1 MADRY
6 RVAMSAPEIGVRER
20 ELVNEVLN
28 STTLSI
34 GPFIER
40 FERAFADY
48 IGVEHAVAVS
58 NGTSG
63 LHLCMRAAEIADG
76 DEVITTPFSFVASA
90 NCILYER
97 GRPVFVDIDEESLN
111 VDPVLVTEAITE
123 KTRAILPVHVFGQ
136 PCDMEALVQA
146 ARGADLMLI
155 EDACEALGAEYRGTK
170 VGALGDAAVF
180 AFYPNKQMTTGEGGI
195 VVTNDGRVAELCRS
209 LRNQG
214 RDEMGT
220 WLRHV
225 RLGYNYRLN
234 ELSCALGVAQLEH
247 LEELL
252 AKREQVAGF
261 YQERLADVPG
271 VRPLHVVPSTTR
283 MSWFVFV
290 IRVAP
295 EIDRDT
301 VIRLLDEDGIPSRS
315 YFSPIHLQPFYR
327 DRFGYREGDFPI
339 TERAAAETL
348 AIPFHANLAVEH
360 VELVIHALGRA
371 VERAAR

>member
-136 PCDMEALVQA
+136 PCDMEALVQV

>member
-63 LHLCMRAAEIADG
+63 LHLCMHAAEIADG

-97 GRPVFVDIDEESLN
+97 GCPVFVDIDEESLN